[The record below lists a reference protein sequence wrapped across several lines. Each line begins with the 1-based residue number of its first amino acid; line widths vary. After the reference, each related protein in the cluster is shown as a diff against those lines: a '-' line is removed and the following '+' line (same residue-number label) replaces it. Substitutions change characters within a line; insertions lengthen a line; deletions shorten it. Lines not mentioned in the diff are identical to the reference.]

1 MGTRSAIAVKHGNNI
16 KAVYCHYDGYLAHN
30 GAILQKYYNS
40 AKANF
45 LVALGDISSLGTDIG
60 EAHDFDRP
68 DTLCKYD
75 EDGFR
80 SDTNFYGRD
89 RGEECS
95 GYRTFQNEQEFV
107 DEMSYIGC
115 EYFYIMDNDNWYVS
129 TGKEFTL
136 LSQAIELELA
146 EQE

>member
-1 MGTRSAIAVKHGNNI
+1 MGTRSVIGVMHGS
-16 KAVYCHYDGYLAHN
+16 KAKTVYCHWDGYLSHN
-30 GAILQKYYNS
+30 GMILQDHYDS
-40 AKANF
+40 PKANH
-45 LVALGDISSLGTDIG
+45 LVALGDLSVLARNI
-60 EAHDFDRP
+60 EAPEGVEHTFDKPR
-68 DTLCKYD
+68 
-75 EDGFR
+75 DGVCV
-80 SDTNFYGRD
+80 FYGRD

-115 EYFYIMDNDNWYVS
+115 EYFYIMDDGDWYVS

-136 LSQAIELELA
+136 LSQAIVLELA